1 MDIIHTPKH
10 NEFGSSNGVLSVE
23 KKSNKSKSNKS
34 KTKKSRKKS
43 K

>member
-1 MDIIHTPKH
+1 MGVIHTPKN
-10 NEFGSSNGVLSVE
+10 NEFGSSNGALSVE

-34 KTKKSRKKS
+34 KTKKSRRKS